1 MGDVI
6 HTITHTTRR
15 YKWQKKH
22 FLHNLLSSRETINY
36 HLAAAMR
43 ERERGK
49 FVIIILCIFLG
60 NRIRIG
66 EHQKNAASDARC
78 PSALKLNYISERA
91 RVSSQYDETLGG
103 GTDVRG

>member
-1 MGDVI
+1 MAEKALFAQFIRFTLNHKLPFG
-6 HTITHTTRR
+6 
-15 YKWQKKH
+15 
-22 FLHNLLSSRETINY
+22 SSNE
-36 HLAAAMR
+36 R

-49 FVIIILCIFLG
+49 FVIIILCMFLG

-66 EHQKNAASDARC
+66 EHQKNYASDARC

-103 GTDVRG
+103 GTDVRV